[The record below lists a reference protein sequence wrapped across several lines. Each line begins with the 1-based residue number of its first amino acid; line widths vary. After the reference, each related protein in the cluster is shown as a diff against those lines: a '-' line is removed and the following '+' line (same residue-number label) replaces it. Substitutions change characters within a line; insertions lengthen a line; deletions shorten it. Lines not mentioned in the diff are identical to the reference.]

1 MGVLKGPL
9 MNTHRGADYLGKP
22 SRANAPLVN
31 NGGHGPSGAGTGF
44 QARPLAALRLVR
56 LVRLMVTCCGL
67 LTPWT
72 TLALDL
78 NTATEAELDG
88 LSGFG
93 PAFTARVMQA
103 RAERPFQD
111 WADFMRRVKG
121 VREATAG
128 RLSRQGAR
136 IQHTAFSPPASP
148 PARASRD

>member
-1 MGVLKGPL
+1 LIAWP
-9 MNTHRGADYLGKP
+9 A
-22 SRANAPLVN
+22 
-31 NGGHGPSGAGTGF
+31 
-44 QARPLAALRLVR
+44 
-56 LVRLMVTCCGL
+56 
-67 LTPWT
+67 
-72 TLALDL
+72 LALDL

-121 VREATAG
+121 VREATAW

-136 IQHTAFSPPASP
+136 IQQSSFVPPA
-148 PARASRD
+148 ARVSRD